1 MKKRVTSLLLVLAM
15 LLSMLPA
22 MAFAADETATEH
34 AITVSGKT
42 EYTTMQG
49 AELVIKMTDLFT
61 DSEGHEMTYTL
72 SGKDLGDHTKLAD
85 GALHFTNANV
95 GEGEKGDE
103 SQYGYDETPQDSVR
117 VWVTISSDGV
127 PIIGKDGTVLS
138 HLEVNVPYFDLENQG
153 LSDFYRY
160 HTENGSG
167 GYVDDQ
173 VVKRP
178 TALHLYRI

>member
-61 DSEGHEMTYTL
+61 DSEIWATTPSSPTVRCILPTPM
-72 SGKDLGDHTKLAD
+72 LA
-85 GALHFTNANV
+85 NI
-95 GEGEKGDE
+95 
-103 SQYGYDETPQDSVR
+103 QR
-117 VWVTISSDGV
+117 
-127 PIIGKDGTVLS
+127 
-138 HLEVNVPYFDLENQG
+138 
-153 LSDFYRY
+153 R
-160 HTENGSG
+160 
-167 GYVDDQ
+167 
-173 VVKRP
+173 
-178 TALHLYRI
+178 